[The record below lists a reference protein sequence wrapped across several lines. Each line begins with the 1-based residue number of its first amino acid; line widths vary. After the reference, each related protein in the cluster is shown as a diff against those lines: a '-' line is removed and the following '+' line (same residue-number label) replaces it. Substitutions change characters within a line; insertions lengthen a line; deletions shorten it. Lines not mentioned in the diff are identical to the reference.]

1 MTRVIFQYSEPAN
14 EYYIVTFMGLDY
26 NIHGGTD
33 RYKIR
38 IVSRTFYISLSN
50 LGFVIL
56 YSRLFTNLELDFIS
70 PFMVSSQYLIII

>member
-1 MTRVIFQYSEPAN
+1 M
-14 EYYIVTFMGLDY
+14 
-26 NIHGGTD
+26 GGTD

-56 YSRLFTNLELDFIS
+56 YSRQFTNPELEFIYHPS
-70 PFMVSSQYLIII
+70 W